1 MVDECGGHFGLVDS
15 GEVIML
21 FLALH
26 KILHSEHR
34 IQLYKKYRCLL
45 RGKHVK
51 SSLKNYLI
59 PISLNIS
66 KDLKHGWPIYK
77 MVFSLL

>member
-26 KILHSEHR
+26 KILHSEHW

-45 RGKHVK
+45 KGGEESVK
-51 SSLKNYLI
+51 ILSHFIN
-59 PISLNIS
+59 LNIS

>member
-34 IQLYKKYRCLL
+34 IQLYKK
-45 RGKHVK
+45 
-51 SSLKNYLI
+51 
-59 PISLNIS
+59 
-66 KDLKHGWPIYK
+66 IYIDVYSGEARK
-77 MVFSLL
+77 TCKILSEELSYTHFIKYKQRSETWLAGV

>member
-26 KILHSEHR
+26 KILHSEQW

-45 RGKHVK
+45 RGGEE
-51 SSLKNYLI
+51 S
-59 PISLNIS
+59 
-66 KDLKHGWPIYK
+66 
-77 MVFSLL
+77 M